1 MVEHV
6 NQEIQ
11 NVFVVLDMLENTV
24 NVRTLLLFIF
34 LIVFASTDLRMAFDG
49 IWVPGWVSTFTDHP
63 E

>member
-24 NVRTLLLFIF
+24 NVRTLLLFLF

-49 IWVPGWVSTFTDHP
+49 I
-63 E
+63 

>member
-11 NVFVVLDMLENTV
+11 NVFAVLDMLENTV

-34 LIVFASTDLRMAFDG
+34 LIAFASTDLRMAFDG
-49 IWVPGWVSTFTDHP
+49 SSSV
-63 E
+63 